1 MNENTRRK
9 SVWSYAI
16 NTQRLNPLIYAI
28 SETEE
33 RVEEDPSHRRSSQ
46 REEKLMKN
54 ITKKI
59 F

>member
-9 SVWSYAI
+9 GVWSYTI
-16 NTQRLNPLIYAI
+16 NTRLNPLIYAI